1 MNKQLIKQNLEEL
14 KKQTL
19 LSILSAKGV
28 IYTYYE
34 NKLSH
39 READSSLE
47 TFLGIEG
54 RPEKQ

>member
-39 READSSLE
+39 RDTESSLE
-47 TFLGIEG
+47 TFLGTRG
-54 RPEKQ
+54 HAKKQ

>member
-1 MNKQLIKQNLEEL
+1 MTNKLIKQNLEEL

-34 NKLSH
+34 NKPIKN
-39 READSSLE
+39 RKKEICNQDV
-47 TFLGIEG
+47 F
-54 RPEKQ
+54 

>member
-1 MNKQLIKQNLEEL
+1 MTNKLIKQNLEEL

-19 LSILSAKGV
+19 LSILSAKGI

-39 READSSLE
+39 READNSLE
-47 TFLGIEG
+47 TFLGTRG
-54 RPEKQ
+54 HTEKQ

>member
-19 LSILSAKGV
+19 LNILSAKGV

-39 READSSLE
+39 READNSLE
-47 TFLGIEG
+47 TFLGSRG
-54 RPEKQ
+54 HTEKQ